1 MLFVLK
7 FKLKKPGTMMI
18 YFLVGIGAVEFIA
31 VILLKFFANR

>member
-31 VILLKFFANR
+31 VILLKFFVNR